1 MLRACVNADQ
11 YMGIRDW
18 DGVDTSSLTSVPKPI
33 TGILWCDEHV
43 HSLIGWCIS
52 HIACRMDVQ
61 SVYASVVNFLN
72 LNNMQDWIAQ
82 NEHPWTL
89 SVVLQHIC
97 FMIWKCL
104 LCLFRVWVICSVR
117 KFIYWDG
124 YWHKV
129 VPEPFNYWF
138 SVFRLWSLKISNLL
152 FANYNCLAYFWWLEI
167 VVVICRSQPEKSLY
181 ILCSLWIPSVFW
193 HCWLGDKKPGIWP
206 ASDSFLEAFEGL
218 GLT

>member
-1 MLRACVNADQ
+1 MWSRTWVNVTSLCKCWSVHGYQRLRWGWHEQFNESAEV
-11 YMGIRDW
+11 YHW
-18 DGVDTSSLTSVPKPI
+18 HTL
-33 TGILWCDEHV
+33 DEHV

-124 YWHKV
+124 YRHKV

-138 SVFRLWSLKISNLL
+138 SVSVCDLWRYLICYLPIITVWHISGGS
-152 FANYNCLAYFWWLEI
+152 
-167 VVVICRSQPEKSLY
+167 R
-181 ILCSLWIPSVFW
+181 
-193 HCWLGDKKPGIWP
+193 
-206 ASDSFLEAFEGL
+206 
-218 GLT
+218 